1 MTVRTGTAAGVPY
14 VALPPA
20 TTHSGQGPA
29 PVVIAWHLL
38 DPPRTPAAFAAA
50 VPLAGLDAW
59 RIYLELPMTGS
70 RSPVGGFDEL
80 GRLAF
85 EDAVLNVHGPITAQ
99 ARTEFEPALAEL
111 RTQLDLGDGPI
122 GLMGGSLGGATAGLV
137 LSETEVPIRAA
148 VLINPLIDLRAGI
161 DAIAASFGLTYPWSE
176 ASHAVADRLDLAAHA
191 PHLAGR
197 GEPAVL
203 LVVGA
208 EDLVDGFR
216 EPAYQVQRALAECY
230 GDPSRTEVRLVD
242 GMAHALA
249 DEPGLE
255 AAPQTPQAAQ
265 VDAIATAW
273 FERFLLDP
281 DRRGR

>member
-20 TTHSGQGPA
+20 TLHPARGPA

-59 RIYLELPMTGS
+59 RVYLELPMTGA

-80 GRLAF
+80 GRRAF

-99 ARTEFEPALAEL
+99 ALAEFEPALAEL
-111 RTQLDLGDGPI
+111 RTQLDLGDGPV

-137 LSETEVPIRAA
+137 LRETHVPIRAA

-161 DAIAASFGLTYPWSE
+161 DAIAASFGMTYSWSD
-176 ASHAVADRLDLAAHA
+176 AAYAVADRLDLAAHA
-191 PHLAGR
+191 PDLAER

-208 EDLVDGFR
+208 EDKVDGFR
-216 EPAYQVQRALAECY
+216 EPAHRVRQALAGRY
-230 GDPSRTEVRLVD
+230 GDPSRAELRLVD

-249 DEPGLE
+249 EEPGFE
-255 AAPQTPQAAQ
+255 AAPQTPHAAE
-265 VDAIATAW
+265 VDALATAW

-281 DRRGR
+281 GRLGT